1 MSAPVLF
8 GLSGV
13 LQAFQKGPNLGI
25 RPVRIPDHLAPDIP
39 LAVDDVRLRPTIGP
53 IQLRHPLVRI
63 AHRVDANVIPRKKPA
78 IGARVRID
86 AHRDNRDIRPVAV
99 QLLQRRRLLDARWT
113 LAPPQVQ
120 QNHLAP
126 IVRKMNS
133 VLAVAHRKVGSK
145 PVGVGWYT
153 PAIAAA
159 RKRQHHQRPQGN
171 ESSQPHLLIIRSDG
185 Y

>member
-13 LQAFQKGPNLGI
+13 LQAFQERSNLGI
-25 RPVRIPDHLAPDIP
+25 RPVGITNHLAPDVP
-39 LAVDDVRLRPTIGP
+39 LAVDDVRLRPPIGP
-53 IQLRHPLVRI
+53 IQLRHRLVGI
-63 AHRVDANVIPRKKPA
+63 AHRVHVNVIPRKKPA

-99 QLLQRRRLLDARWT
+99 QLLQRRRLLDARGT

-120 QNHLAP
+120 QNHLAS
-126 IVRKMNS
+126 IIRKMNS
-133 VLAVAHRKVGSK
+133 VLAVAHREVGSK
-145 PVGVGWYT
+145 PVGVGRNT
-153 PAIAAA
+153 AAIAAA
-159 RKRQHHQRPQGN
+159 RKRQHHQRAQGN
-171 ESSQPHLLIIRSDG
+171 ETSQPHLLIIRSDG